1 MSTIR
6 IDLADPTPPYEQ
18 IRRAILEQLA
28 LGALLP
34 GDRLPTIRAL
44 ARDLGIA
51 PGTVG
56 RAYKELEE
64 AGVLLTRRG
73 AGTQVAELSREQLAA
88 LAPASAAVTFGLPGA
103 ANAGAVQVDLS
114 PGPGSDSD
122 LDPGFALDPDLERLA
137 ADVVDAARSDGHAD
151 PAILEAVRRALAV
164 SAGTG
169 RA

>member
-1 MSTIR
+1 MSSIR

-73 AGTQVAELSREQLAA
+73 AGTQVA
-88 LAPASAAVTFGLPGA
+88 T
-103 ANAGAVQVDLS
+103 
-114 PGPGSDSD
+114 
-122 LDPGFALDPDLERLA
+122 
-137 ADVVDAARSDGHAD
+137 
-151 PAILEAVRRALAV
+151 RR
-164 SAGTG
+164 
-169 RA
+169 